1 MAVLLASA
9 LLAASIFSLPADP
22 YDNAGVESPDTAAAP
37 VDATETAPEALKI
50 DASDPHAYLYAS
62 YPRYAR
68 RLDCTITRESRW
80 NPWAYNP
87 RSGAEGLAQFISSTW
102 YSTPQ
107 GKAGASR
114 TDPIAS
120 IDASVFLIEK
130 TPQSWRHWQ
139 VITSGLC

>member
-1 MAVLLASA
+1 MAVLVAG
-9 LLAASIFSLPADP
+9 LLMAQILNPLFQDAGYDDAAVEAPAD
-22 YDNAGVESPDTAAAP
+22 DV
-37 VDATETAPEALKI
+37 PEVVI
-50 DASDPHAYLYAS
+50 SDPHAYLYAS

-68 RLDCTITRESRW
+68 RLDCVITRESHW
-80 NPWAYNP
+80 QPYAYNP

-120 IDASVFLIEK
+120 IDGAVFLIEH
-130 TPQSWRHWQ
+130 TPQSFRHWQ
-139 VITSGLC
+139 VVSLGYC

>member
-1 MAVLLASA
+1 MAVLLAGA
-9 LLAASIFSLPADP
+9 LLAASILRPLETAQINP
-22 YDNAGVESPDTAAAP
+22 YDNVAIESQDAGEAAS
-37 VDATETAPEALKI
+37 EGSEMPEFSM
-50 DASDPHAYLYAS
+50 SDPAAYLYAR

-120 IDASVFLIEK
+120 IDASVFLIEQ

>member
-9 LLAASIFSLPADP
+9 LLAASILRPLVALPADP
-22 YDNAGVESPDTAAAP
+22 YDDAAVESQTDTEEAPAP
-37 VDATETAPEALKI
+37 VQTPQN
-50 DASDPHAYLYAS
+50 YLYAT

-68 RLDCTITRESRW
+68 RLDCVITRESRW
-80 NPWAYNP
+80 IPTAYNP

-120 IDASVFLIEK
+120 IDGAVFLIEH
-130 TPQSWRHWQ
+130 TPQSFRHWQ
-139 VITSGLC
+139 VVSLGYC